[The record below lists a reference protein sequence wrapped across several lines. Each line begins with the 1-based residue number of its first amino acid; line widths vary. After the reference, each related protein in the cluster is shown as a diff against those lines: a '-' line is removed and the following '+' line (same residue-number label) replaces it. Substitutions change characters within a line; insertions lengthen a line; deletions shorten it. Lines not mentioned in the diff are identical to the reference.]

1 MSRCTA
7 GTRLCPLPIASRPA
21 RFASDSEPWV
31 PAPPSGRPR
40 ANVPRVSCAETTRRT
55 ALTSAVVFLS
65 LDAVGTLT
73 GGPVVAAVTTKA
85 IVEAVAAIQLI
96 VSGTPPQLIVS
107 CITGEVVVVGAS
119 D

>member
-1 MSRCTA
+1 MPSADRLAPSPVRKRLGALGPCT
-7 GTRLCPLPIASRPA
+7 T
-21 RFASDSEPWV
+21 E
-31 PAPPSGRPR
+31 PSGRPR